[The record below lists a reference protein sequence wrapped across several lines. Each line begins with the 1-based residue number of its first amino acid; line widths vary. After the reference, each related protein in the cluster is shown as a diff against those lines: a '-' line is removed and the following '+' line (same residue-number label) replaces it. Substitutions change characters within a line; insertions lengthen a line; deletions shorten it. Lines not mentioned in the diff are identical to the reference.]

1 MQMGRGGEGVQHARA
16 LPGDS
21 GCMPAFGGLAR
32 SFRYKQPALV
42 LLFVFAG
49 PDSRYLT
56 LS

>member
-1 MQMGRGGEGVQHARA
+1 MGRGGEGVQHARA